1 MVLDTFAYTEP
12 EQRSDVFLGVAGH
25 ELRAP
30 LTVLKLQTQHLHKL
44 LTRGGLSEYVA
55 ILAQME
61 AQIRKLETLS
71 ADVLNV
77 SNLQGGRLTYV
88 EESVDLNQ
96 VLHETAEMMQQIHP
110 THRIVVR
117 GAATTFLVGDK
128 DRLGQVFI
136 NVLSNA
142 IKYSPGAR
150 TVEVDIRSSAETITI
165 SVHDHGIGIPQ
176 DQHEHIFEP
185 FYRAFD
191 ASTKA
196 IPGHG
201 IGLFVVAQIIKHYGG
216 TISVESAM
224 GKGST
229 FHMTLPLIGQQ
240 QVEGMGSLLP
250 RWQEVM

>member
-1 MVLDTFAYTEP
+1 
-12 EQRSDVFLGVAGH
+12 VAVH
-25 ELRAP
+25 ELRTP
-30 LTVLKLQTQHLHKL
+30 LTVLKLQTQRLHQL
-44 LTRGGLSEYVA
+44 LTRQGLSEYVA

-61 AQIRKLETLS
+61 GQIRKLERLN
-71 ADVLNV
+71 ADVLNI
-77 SNLQGGRLTYV
+77 SNMQRGGLAYV
-88 EESVDLNQ
+88 EERVDLSQ
-96 VLHETAEMMQQIHP
+96 VLYETAEMMQRMHP

-117 GAATTFLVGDK
+117 GAATTSLVGDK

-150 TVEVDIRSSAETITI
+150 TVEVDIRSTLEAITV
-165 SVHDHGIGIPQ
+165 SVRDHGVGIPQ
-176 DQHEHIFEP
+176 EQRERIFEP
-185 FYRAFD
+185 FCRAVD

-201 IGLFVVAQIIKHYGG
+201 IGLCVAAQIIKHHGG
-216 TISVESAM
+216 TITVESAM

-240 QVEGMGSLLP
+240 EAG
-250 RWQEVM
+250 EHE